1 MVMDADKAKKKMG
14 EIANRRK
21 ELAEDKTISHWEARE
36 ELAEMDELESML
48 KIIAGVKDDAKSPES
63 PAPKKRR
70 WL

>member
-1 MVMDADKAKKKMG
+1 MAMDKDKAKKKLG

-48 KIIAGVKDDAKSPES
+48 NVIAGVGEKKEET